1 MFAPRQPSCGSFHF
15 GRGVYFFG
23 GFQCAPADHCLT
35 AICHHNFSFFFF
47 FFFFNVEFHASFFT
61 SLFSFTLIKMLF
73 SSYLLSVIR
82 LVSSA
87 YLRLLIFLLL
97 VLIQASCDSS
107 SLVFPMMYSSYKLNK
122 QGNNIRLVVLFS
134 QF

>member
-1 MFAPRQPSCGSFHF
+1 MFAPRLPSCCGFFYF

-35 AICHHNFSFFFF
+35 ALCHHHFFFF
-47 FFFFNVEFHASFFT
+47 LFNVEFHASFFT
-61 SLFSFTLIKMLF
+61 SLFSFTLIKRLF
-73 SSYLLSVIR
+73 SSYLLSAIR

-97 VLIQASCDSS
+97 VLIPASCDSY

-122 QGNNIRLVVLFS
+122 QGNNWLVVLLS